1 LGEIFTRAQPPAPLG
16 FTGERMTGAAQG
28 QIEIEHLH
36 RYFLAREMAR
46 GLRVL
51 DIACGEGYGAE
62 LMAQVAESV
71 LGVDVSEEAVRFAER
86 NYRRPNLSF
95 RQGDGRA
102 IPLPDASVDL
112 VASFETL
119 EHFYEHEAFLAEI
132 RRVLR
137 PGGVLLL
144 STPDRDVY
152 SPDGRPANAFH
163 VRELDQPE
171 FMALVSGRFRHVTLY
186 GQRPM
191 VGSAILPI
199 AGAPAM
205 GAALSFDR
213 RGEAHFEAQQGF
225 ARPLYLLAA
234 CSDAPL
240 RLPSASLYVESSQLD
255 AWHSAGARAA
265 LEAAEQALGQER
277 AARSARIAA
286 LEAKVA
292 RLEGFLAAMRAST
305 SWRITRPLRAL
316 VTRLRGGRE
325 VELAPPPRPA
335 AREGAAP
342 PPPRHDAARQRERLG
357 LDLPMPAL
365 SVAVGVVTY
374 NNPPEEV
381 ARCLE
386 SARLALAP
394 LGGGSVLQL
403 DNGEPVESPPW
414 VRRLPPR
421 GNIGF
426 GAGHNAMMREA
437 FAAGAD
443 LYIAANPDG
452 FFHPG
457 CIEAL
462 ARMVEA
468 AGRAALVEARQ
479 FPAEHPKPYDPEGFD
494 TPWASGA
501 CLAIP
506 RAVWDRIGGFDEGF
520 FMYCEDVDLSWRARA
535 QGVAV
540 RLNPTALYMHAV
552 TNRTTSEAAWRMM
565 LASGHRL
572 AAKWGSAAF
581 RDWTAA
587 KLREARLP
595 LPDPGEVTPVPE
607 AWRGVAEFGQGFS
620 FAEPRW

>member
-1 LGEIFTRAQPPAPLG
+1 MGEIFTRAQPPAPLG
-16 FTGERMTGAAQG
+16 FTGERMTGAAHG

-51 DIACGEGYGAE
+51 DIACGEGYGSE

-71 LGVDVSEEAVRFAER
+71 IGVDVSEEAIRFAGQS
-86 NYRRPNLSF
+86 YRRPNLSF
-95 RQGDGRA
+95 RLGDGRA

-163 VRELDQPE
+163 VRELDQRE
-171 FMALVSGRFRHVTLY
+171 FSALLSGRFRHVTLY

-191 VGSAILPI
+191 VGSAILPLG
-199 AGAPAM
+199 GAPAM

-240 RLPSASLYVESSQLD
+240 RLPSASLYVEASQLD
-255 AWHSAGARAA
+255 AWRSAGAQ
-265 LEAAEQALGQER
+265 AAEEALRQER
-277 AARSARIAA
+277 AALSARIAA
-286 LEAKVA
+286 LEAEAA
-292 RLEGFLAAMRAST
+292 RLQGFLDAMRAST

-325 VELAPPPRPA
+325 VELSPPPRAHSA
-335 AREGAAP
+335 AGAAAP
-342 PPPRHDAARQRERLG
+342 SARPDPARQRARLG

-381 ARCLE
+381 ARCIE

-394 LGGGSVLQL
+394 LGGGLLLQL
-403 DNGEPVESPPW
+403 DNGAPLEPPPG
-414 VRRLPPR
+414 VRRLAPR

-426 GAGHNAMMREA
+426 GAGHNAMMQEA
-437 FAAGAD
+437 FAAGAE

-452 FFHPG
+452 FFHPR

-506 RAVWDRIGGFDEGF
+506 RAVWERIGGFDEGF

-552 TNRTTSEAAWRMM
+552 TNRSTSAAAWRMM
-565 LASGHRL
+565 LASGRRL
-572 AAKWGSAAF
+572 GAKWGSAAF
-581 RDWTAA
+581 RDWATA
-587 KLREARLP
+587 KLREAGESPAP
-595 LPDPGEVTPVPE
+595 LEEVTPVPE
-607 AWRGVAEFGQGFS
+607 AWRAVAEFGHGFS